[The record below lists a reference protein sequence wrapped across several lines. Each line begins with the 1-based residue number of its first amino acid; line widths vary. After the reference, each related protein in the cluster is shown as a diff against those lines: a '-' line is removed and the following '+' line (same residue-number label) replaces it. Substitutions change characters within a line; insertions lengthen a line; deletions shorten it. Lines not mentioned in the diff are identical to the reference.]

1 MKQHVVP
8 ATAMVV
14 SLVSFVGLAA
24 CSAPVRDAGSVAHVR
39 LDESSTADQLS
50 DQRQGVLL
58 FDDTMG
64 TAQIARL
71 SQPAEIRG
79 VDVVDGY
86 RAGDV
91 AYWAAESTVVIFTAD
106 GSALP
111 RGGLTLIGSVTDGLD
126 ELRGCARDCPVRLD
140 TETGAGDGT

>member
-91 AYWAAESTVVIFTAD
+91 AYWAAGSSVLIFTVD
-106 GSALP
+106 GSAVP
-111 RGGLTLIGSVTDGLD
+111 RGEGLT
-126 ELRGCARDCPVRLD
+126 
-140 TETGAGDGT
+140 